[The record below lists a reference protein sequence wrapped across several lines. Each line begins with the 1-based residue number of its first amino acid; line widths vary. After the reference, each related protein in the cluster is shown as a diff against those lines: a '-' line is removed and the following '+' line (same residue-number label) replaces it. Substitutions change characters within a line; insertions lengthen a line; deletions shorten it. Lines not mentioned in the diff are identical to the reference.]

1 VIRVAAGRALLDV
14 VGCEFW
20 VEPLARRSLGV
31 ECRVPTDNPN
41 TRTQNWWAKR
51 APKVPAMQ
59 NETMKKVIVWVIV
72 LGMVLSLALGVV
84 ALVFS
89 S

>member
-1 VIRVAAGRALLDV
+1 
-14 VGCEFW
+14 
-20 VEPLARRSLGV
+20 
-31 ECRVPTDNPN
+31 
-41 TRTQNWWAKR
+41 
-51 APKVPAMQ
+51 MQ

>member
-1 VIRVAAGRALLDV
+1 MR
-14 VGCEFW
+14 
-20 VEPLARRSLGV
+20 
-31 ECRVPTDNPN
+31 
-41 TRTQNWWAKR
+41 
-51 APKVPAMQ
+51 
-59 NETMKKVIVWVIV
+59 NETMKKVIIWVIV

>member
-1 VIRVAAGRALLDV
+1 MR
-14 VGCEFW
+14 
-20 VEPLARRSLGV
+20 
-31 ECRVPTDNPN
+31 
-41 TRTQNWWAKR
+41 
-51 APKVPAMQ
+51 

-72 LGMVLSLALGVV
+72 LGMVLSLALGVL

>member
-1 VIRVAAGRALLDV
+1 MSNPA
-14 VGCEFW
+14 FQ
-20 VEPLARRSLGV
+20 
-31 ECRVPTDNPN
+31 PTP
-41 TRTQNWWAKR
+41 RIPGTQNWRAKPG
-51 APKVPAMQ
+51 PKVPAMR
-59 NETMKKVIVWVIV
+59 NETMKKVIIWVIV